1 MDVMTILGRSSGMPP
16 AMGGMGISL
25 SQIVMFAVAIIGLTI
40 LMRSTFARARNSSR
54 KPLES
59 VKERYNNLS
68 SQREARDDVQHVM
81 IELDRLA
88 RQIHGRIDTKFAK
101 LEAVIRHADARIDEL
116 SRLLRTAQG
125 KETVDTTVTCTQP
138 RETVVTPARAGRSQ
152 NATIYELADGRI
164 AADEIARRV
173 GKTTGEIELI
183 LALRRTKAE
192 GERAA
197 AAAGRA

>member
-1 MDVMTILGRSSGMPP
+1 MDVMTILGRSSAMPP
-16 AMGGMGISL
+16 AMGGTGISL

-40 LMRSTFARARNSSR
+40 LMRSTFARARSSAR

-116 SRLLRTAQG
+116 SRLLRT
-125 KETVDTTVTCTQP
+125 
-138 RETVVTPARAGRSQ
+138 
-152 NATIYELADGRI
+152 
-164 AADEIARRV
+164 
-173 GKTTGEIELI
+173 LI
-183 LALRRTKAE
+183 
-192 GERAA
+192 
-197 AAAGRA
+197 

>member
-1 MDVMTILGRSSGMPP
+1 MDVMTILGRSSTMPP
-16 AMGGMGISL
+16 AMGGTGISV
-25 SQIVMFAVAIIGLTI
+25 SQIVMLAMAIIGLTI
-40 LMRSTFARARNSSR
+40 LMRSTFARSRRSSR
-54 KPLES
+54 KPDES
-59 VKERYNNLS
+59 VRERYDKLS
-68 SQREARDDVQHVM
+68 SRREARDDVQHIM
-81 IELDRLA
+81 IELDRVA

-125 KETVDTTVTCTQP
+125 KETVDTTVASTQP
-138 RETVVTPARAGRSQ
+138 RETVVTPPRADRSP

-192 GERAA
+192 GKRAA
-197 AAAGRA
+197 ASAGRA